1 MDWRTLFF
9 GCLGLVLVIGSL
21 AVRRRA
27 DRIAGNARVR
37 ILVIGGGLVMVVAG
51 IISLVLFAR
60 AIPVGL

>member
-9 GCLGLVLVIGSL
+9 GCLELVLVIGSL

-37 ILVIGGGLVMVVAG
+37 ILVISGGLVMVVAG